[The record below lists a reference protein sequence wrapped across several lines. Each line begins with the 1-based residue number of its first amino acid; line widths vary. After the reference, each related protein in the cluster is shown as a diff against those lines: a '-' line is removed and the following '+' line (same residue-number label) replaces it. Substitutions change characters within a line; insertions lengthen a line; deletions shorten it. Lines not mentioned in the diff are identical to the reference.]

1 MTLKE
6 GDRLGRYT
14 INRLIGRGGW
24 GEVYEAVDP
33 ELDRRIALKLLTSK
47 LALDPEM
54 QERFAREARTVAAL
68 DHRNIVT
75 IHSVEEADT
84 QRFITMQLV
93 EGKTLSKLIPEKG
106 MPLQDLFRVAI
117 PLADAIAAAHA
128 KGVAHRDIKPAN
140 VMVSEKGQVKV
151 LDFGLAKLI
160 PEDDGETLVSGPTPA
175 GSVMGTINYMA
186 PEQLRGE
193 EADAR
198 SDIYSLGVVLYE
210 MATGAVPFQGKS
222 SLDVAASILRDRPTG
237 VTEIRRNLP
246 THLGRIIRI
255 CLDEDPDRRYQ
266 SAIEVRDELSRLRR
280 ELLTGE
286 HPPQAEDPVQRRPW
300 RLPVAAAAVAL
311 LAVAGSF
318 LIGRNGSGPTAPAAA
333 PRPEASRIVVLP
345 FEDLGR
351 PTVDYFAPG
360 LTEEISSRLAAVEGL
375 GVISRFSADQYTGT
389 SKTAREIGDELKVAY
404 ILRGSVQWAA
414 NGSGAGRVRI
424 LPNLIRVADDTQ
436 IWSDPYVGSVDDIF
450 EVQSE
455 IATRVAEQLGRR
467 IASAGSAL
475 AADRPTENL
484 EAYQAYLRGLHY
496 ARRPVY
502 TMDNWS
508 LAVSGFADA
517 VAEDPEFA
525 LAWAW
530 LARAHSFL
538 VHQGLDITSERR
550 RLARESIDRATE
562 LAPDEGEVRLA
573 LGYYYYWVEKDYER
587 AQDELA
593 FAASRLPQHY
603 EVQEARGY
611 VQRRQGRWDEAVE
624 NLERAFELNPL
635 AADLAAEIADT
646 HIWRRDY
653 VEALRWCDQSIALD
667 PAQVWA
673 YFSKA
678 LAQRLSG
685 GDLAVARATLD
696 TMPPTDDTQW
706 IWTWFWQEL
715 YEGKPDQAIAR
726 LSAAPGPWVQP
737 WESTTEPVALLRA
750 QALELDGDLAAAR
763 ESYAAA
769 EALLSQELQRT
780 PDDPWRLTALGLTY
794 AGLGREAEAIRSG
807 ERAVELLP
815 MSRDAISGANLLT
828 DVALIYART
837 GRHEDAL
844 DLLEGLLS
852 QPSAIA
858 PPLLRYDPRW
868 QPLSEEPRFR
878 RLAAG
883 GPA

>member
-1 MTLKE
+1 MTFKE
-6 GDRLGRYT
+6 GDKLGRYT
-14 INRLIGRGGW
+14 INRLIGKGGW

-128 KGVAHRDIKPAN
+128 KGITHRDIKPAN
-140 VMVSEKGQVKV
+140 VMVSEDGQVKV

-175 GSVMGTINYMA
+175 GSVMGTINYMS

-198 SDIYSLGVVLYE
+198 SDIYSLGVVLYQ

-246 THLGRIIRI
+246 AHLGRIIRI
-255 CLDEDPDRRYQ
+255 CLDEDPDCRYQ
-266 SAIEVRDELSRLRR
+266 SALEVRNELSRLRR

-286 HPPQAEDPVQRRPW
+286 HPETEDSVKRRPW
-300 RLPVAAAAVAL
+300 RLALAAAAVAL

-318 LIGRNGSGPTAPAAA
+318 LIGRNGSGPAAHVVAPK
-333 PRPEASRIVVLP
+333 PEASRIVVLP
-345 FEDLGR
+345 FEDLGQ
-351 PTVDYFAPG
+351 PAVDYFAPG

-375 GVISRFSADQYTGT
+375 GVISRFSADQYAGT

-414 NGSGAGRVRI
+414 SGRGVSRVRI

-450 EVQSE
+450 QVQSE

-467 IASAGSAL
+467 IASAGGAL
-475 AADRPTENL
+475 AAERPTESL

-502 TMDNWS
+502 TLDNWS

-538 VHQGLDITSERR
+538 VHQGLDITSEHR

-587 AQDELA
+587 AQNELA

-603 EVQEARGY
+603 EVREAGGY
-611 VQRRQGRWDEAVE
+611 VQRRQGRWEEAVE
-624 NLERAFELNPL
+624 NLEGAFELNPL

-653 VEALRWCDQSIALD
+653 AEAMRWCDQSIALD

-678 LAQRLSG
+678 LAQRLSN
-685 GDLAVARATLD
+685 GDLAASRATLD
-696 TMPPTDDTQW
+696 TMPPADDTMW
-706 IWTWFWQEL
+706 IWSWFWQEL
-715 YEGKPDQAIAR
+715 YEGRPDQAIAR

-750 QALELDGDLAAAR
+750 QALELAGDTATAR

-769 EALLSQELQRT
+769 EELLSQQLRRT
-780 PDDPWRLTALGLTY
+780 PDDPRLLSALGLAY
-794 AGLGREAEAIRSG
+794 AGLGRDEEAIRSG
-807 ERAVELLP
+807 ERAVKLLP
-815 MSRDAISGANLLT
+815 MSKDALSGADLLT
-828 DVALIYART
+828 DLALVYSRT
-837 GRHEDAL
+837 GRRKEAL
-844 DLLEGLLS
+844 DVLERLLS
-852 QPSAIA
+852 QPTPVA
-858 PPLLRYDPRW
+858 PPMLRYDPRW
-868 QPLSEEPRFR
+868 RTLADEPRFR

-883 GPA
+883 GTV